1 MNVSEFNYNLPEELS
16 NNIEKLSSKEIN
28 NEIQQLMEQGKL
40 EEALKL
46 TQKHPN
52 DPVIQSQKGNIYII
66 LGEYKEVK
74 RIGKRFKDDEI
85 IQSQKVNAHITL
97 GEYEEAIEIGEKFK
111 DYAPIQSQ
119 MISVYIILK
128 EYEKAKEIGEK
139 FKDNEIIQEQMKE
152 VYLKHLRKT
161 IYETNEYSVEDLEKE
176 IRQLQE
182 TEKIDDFKR
191 NFN

>member
-111 DYAPIQSQ
+111 D
-119 MISVYIILK
+119 
-128 EYEKAKEIGEK
+128 
-139 FKDNEIIQEQMKE
+139 NEIIQEQMKE